1 MPATDPD
8 GPFDSIES
16 AHEFVKI
23 LHATAIEAMADLQR
37 DRDAAL
43 AEGADRRAQAI
54 ELAIFKVKQLSC
66 YTFKSRR
73 MLNDLRTIRRLIL
86 NERLSVESI
95 IATM

>member
-1 MPATDPD
+1 MPANDID

-16 AHEFVKI
+16 AHEYMKV
-23 LHATAIEAMADLQR
+23 LHAIALDAMAELQQ
-37 DRDAAL
+37 DRDAAV

-86 NERLSVESI
+86 SERFSVESL
-95 IATM
+95 ATM